1 MKKNFLITGGTGF
14 IGSNLSR
21 MLISKG
27 HKVVIFDNNLRGKT
41 SRLDLKDK
49 NIKYINGDIRSIKDL
64 SSAIKKIDAVIHLA
78 YINGTKYFYSKPEQ
92 VLDVATKGLTN
103 IFDECIKN
111 KIKELY
117 LASSSEVYHMPK
129 KIPTDENEALK
140 IPNVYNPR
148 FSYGGGK
155 ILTELY
161 GINFGKKYFDKLVIF
176 RPHNVYGLDMG
187 NEHVIPEL
195 IKKYR
200 KSKKNG
206 FIKIQGTGNE
216 TRSFIHIS
224 DFCEAF
230 HKLIQKGK
238 HLNIYNIGTEERV
251 KITKIISILNTLEKK
266 NINVKKSLL
275 KRGGTKHRCPSI
287 RKIKKLGFKP
297 KLKLKEGIKIIL
309 QQDKI
314 KSY

>member
-1 MKKNFLITGGTGF
+1 MKKIFLITGGTGF
-14 IGSNLSR
+14 IGSNLSK

-27 HKVVIFDNNLRGKT
+27 CKVVVFDNNIRGKT
-41 SRLDLKDK
+41 SRINLNDK

-64 SSAIKKIDAVIHLA
+64 SQAIKKIDAVIHLA
-78 YINGTKYFYSKPEQ
+78 YINGTKFFYSKPEE
-92 VLDVATKGLTN
+92 VLDVATKGLVN
-103 IFDECIKN
+103 VFDVCIKN

-129 KIPTDENEALK
+129 KIPTDENEQLK
-140 IPNVYNPR
+140 IPDILNPR

-161 GINFGKKYFDKLVIF
+161 GINFGKKYFRKLIIF

-200 KSKKNG
+200 KLKLND
-206 FIKIQGTGNE
+206 FIKIQGSGNE

-238 HLNIYNIGTEERV
+238 HLNIYNIGTEERI
-251 KITKIISILNTLEKK
+251 KIKEIISILNKLEKK
-266 NINVKKSLL
+266 NIKVKKTSL
-275 KRGGTKHRCPSI
+275 KIGSTKHRCPSI
-287 RKIKKLGFKP
+287 KKIKKLGFKP
-297 KLKLKEGIKIIL
+297 KLKLKDGIKLIL
-309 QQDKI
+309 NKNKI
-314 KSY
+314 KNY